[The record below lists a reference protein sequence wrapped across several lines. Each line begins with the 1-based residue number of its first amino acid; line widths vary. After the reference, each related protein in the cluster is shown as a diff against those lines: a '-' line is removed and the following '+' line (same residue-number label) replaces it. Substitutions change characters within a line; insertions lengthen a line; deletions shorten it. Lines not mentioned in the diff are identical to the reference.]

1 MESGLNEEFLGEEY
15 QNFDLDKENIDYSL
29 GTGKRETGPESFK
42 NKGFFEKLDEGD
54 HYKPQT
60 EFNKNEKKFDKKTSF
75 ARKGSFAENSNIL
88 KKKTNRD
95 EPQAKKE
102 EKMKSEMDITLK
114 YKTEV
119 DKADDKKVYEM
130 FNNEPF
136 LDFYEERNESE
147 LINLMDN
154 DEVLPDPEVNI
165 TKKIYT
171 TQNKFDVQETFNMIL
186 SKNINE

>member
-1 MESGLNEEFLGEEY
+1 
-15 QNFDLDKENIDYSL
+15 
-29 GTGKRETGPESFK
+29 
-42 NKGFFEKLDEGD
+42 
-54 HYKPQT
+54 
-60 EFNKNEKKFDKKTSF
+60 
-75 ARKGSFAENSNIL
+75 
-88 KKKTNRD
+88 
-95 EPQAKKE
+95 
-102 EKMKSEMDITLK
+102 MDITLK

-186 SKNINE
+186 SKNNNE